1 MTAYLVADTLL
12 DDPAGYEAYK
22 AQAKPIAERFGG
34 QYLARGGPMTVKE
47 SDLWTP
53 TRMVL
58 VKFPDAESANRFYD
72 SPEYQAILPISKK
85 SARRTA
91 FVLEGV

>member
-1 MTAYLVADTLL
+1 MPAYLVVDTLL
-12 DDPAGYEAYK
+12 DDPAGYEPYK

-34 QYLARGGPMTVKE
+34 EYLARGGPITVKE
-47 SDLWTP
+47 SDLWVP
-53 TRMVL
+53 TRMVM
-58 VKFPDAESANRFYD
+58 VKFADSETANRFYD